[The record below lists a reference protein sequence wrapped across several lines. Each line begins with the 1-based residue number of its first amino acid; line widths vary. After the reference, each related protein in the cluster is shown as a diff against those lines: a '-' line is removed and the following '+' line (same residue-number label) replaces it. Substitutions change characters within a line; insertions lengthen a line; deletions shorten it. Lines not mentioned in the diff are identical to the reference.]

1 MLETKTVY
9 CLAKLSTDWD
19 ARKPS
24 AAVTRSISVM
34 IGVVFLAFALVSYP
48 LGAAETKPP
57 PTVDELLK
65 YFDTIVFQSEFDSV
79 APSVVVKK
87 WMGPLRVGIRAFEE
101 KVIDKDGREVRQ
113 LKRTKV
119 KKSHI
124 KFIKK
129 HLQSLVRATGLKTE
143 DAKKTGLPP
152 NLMIYFVP
160 RLQMANPYLSN
171 VEPKLLKK
179 LAAEGGCY
187 FLVWADNK
195 TGKISKAT
203 IVVNSE
209 RLLLRINHCLLEEM
223 IQSLG
228 LPNDSNLISPSIFS
242 DRSRRT
248 NLTRTDLIILKTL
261 YDPRMKPGLPRDKAL
276 VLARTVIGE
285 LNATLP

>member
-24 AAVTRSISVM
+24 GAVTRSISVM

>member
-1 MLETKTVY
+1 MLEAKTVFY
-9 CLAKLSTDWD
+9 LAKLSTGWD

-24 AAVTRSISVM
+24 GAVTGSISVM
-34 IGVVFLAFALVSYP
+34 IAVVFLAFALVSYP
-48 LGAAETKPP
+48 LEAAETKSP

-101 KVIDKDGREVRQ
+101 TVIDKDGREVRQ

-119 KKSHI
+119 KKTHI
-124 KFIKK
+124 KYIKK
-129 HLQSLVRATGLKTE
+129 HLKSLVRATGLKTE

-187 FLVWADNK
+187 FLMFADRK

-209 RLLLRINHCLLEEM
+209 RLLIRINHCLLEEM
-223 IQSLG
+223 TQSLG
-228 LPNDSNLISPSIFS
+228 LPNDSNLFSPSIFR
-242 DRSRRT
+242 DLSRQT
-248 NLTRTDLIILKTL
+248 NLSRTDLIILKTL

>member
-24 AAVTRSISVM
+24 GAVTRSISVM

-248 NLTRTDLIILKTL
+248 DLTRTDLIILKTL

>member
-1 MLETKTVY
+1 MLEAKTAY
-9 CLAKLSTDWD
+9 YLAKLSTGWD
-19 ARKPS
+19 VRDRS
-24 AAVTRSISVM
+24 GAVTRSVSVM
-34 IGVVFLAFALVSYP
+34 IAAVFLAFALVSYP

-57 PTVDELLK
+57 PTVDELIE
-65 YFDTIVFQSEFDSV
+65 YFDTIVFKSEFDSV
-79 APSVVVKK
+79 APSTVVKK
-87 WMGPLRVGIRAFEE
+87 WTGPLRVGIRAFEE
-101 KVIDKDGREVRQ
+101 TVIEMDGREVRQ
-113 LKRTKV
+113 LKRIKV
-119 KKSHI
+119 KKPHI

-129 HLQSLVRATGLKTE
+129 HLKNLVRATGLKTE

-160 RLQMANPYLSN
+160 RQQMANPYLSN

-179 LAAEGGCY
+179 LASEGGCY

-209 RLLLRINHCLLEEM
+209 RLLIRINHCLLEEM
-223 IQSLG
+223 TQSLG
-228 LPNDSNLISPSIFS
+228 LPNDSNQINPSIFS

-248 NLTRTDLIILKTL
+248 DLTRTDLIILKAL
-261 YDPRMKPGLPRDKAL
+261 YDPRMKAGLPRDKAL